1 MSGVVGPLSSRY
13 DVKMAWIET
22 VSDDNAE
29 GLLASLYKAAIKR
42 AGKVYNIVRLQSANP
57 PVLRSSMAIYRD
69 IMFGDSPLSRGQ
81 RELIAVVV
89 SRANDCHY

>member
-1 MSGVVGPLSSRY
+1 MSRVVQPVSCVY
-13 DVKMAWIET
+13 DASMAWIET
-22 VSDDNAE
+22 ISDDRAE
-29 GLLASLYKAAIKR
+29 GLLASLYRAALKR
-42 AGKVYNIVRLQSANP
+42 AGKVFNIVRLQSVNP

-81 RELIAVVV
+81 REMIAVVV